1 MGRTAKLIDI
11 GIWVASM
18 VVHMKELVRMELLK
32 EFHGIRMSMHEDNI
46 GEDIPI
52 VKDTYRHLMSI
63 ARSINGHRGFVLVE
77 RFHQVHGSRY
87 GTRSKSCL
95 GAHDI
100 PDSILDRI
108 IKECASG

>member
-32 EFHGIRMSMHEDNI
+32 EFHGIWMSMNEDNI

-52 VKDTYRHLMSI
+52 AKNADGHLVSI
-63 ARSINGHRGFVLVE
+63 ARSINGHRGFMLVE

-87 GTRSKSCL
+87 GTRS
-95 GAHDI
+95 
-100 PDSILDRI
+100 
-108 IKECASG
+108 